1 MRDQHMNP
9 AEAVQVFADLRRR
22 RARIGHHWGTF
33 QLTNEAI
40 DEPPQ
45 ALAAALA
52 QNGHAPERFQ
62 TFRPGQVFEVP
73 A

>member
-1 MRDQHMNP
+1 M
-9 AEAVQVFADLRRR
+9 A
-22 RARIGHHWGTF
+22 HHWGTF

-40 DEPPQ
+40 DAPLQ
-45 ALAAALA
+45 ALATALA